1 MTDLE
6 KYTHN
11 LKDSQQKAL
20 VLFFSSFYPTPEK
33 FAQLLIAAQSA
44 GADLLE
50 IGLPF
55 SDPVADGKY
64 IQHSSEWVL
73 KKGFRL
79 ADFIRFYKEVRKE
92 LHVPV
97 IIMSYL
103 NPVFQYGIEKFAEF
117 MSEEEIAGIL
127 FPDLPVEET
136 DFIKK
141 HFTRRNI
148 SLVLMAAPS
157 TDDLRLRRIAL
168 ASSGFIYLV
177 SIYGVTGQESKT
189 DDEVR
194 KKIMELRDVTD
205 KPIYAGFGIST
216 SSQAQTMARQVD
228 GIIVGSAL
236 IRFIKGKENKFSME
250 EVKDFLSELRKAL

>member
-11 LKDSQQKAL
+11 LKDNHRKAL
-20 VLFFSSFYPTPEK
+20 VLFFSALYPDPEK
-33 FAQLLIAAQSA
+33 FAQLLMAAQSA

-73 KKGFRL
+73 KKGYRL

-92 LHVPV
+92 LHLPV
-97 IIMSYL
+97 VIMSYL
-103 NPVFQYGIEKFAEF
+103 NPVFQYGLERFADF
-117 MSEEEIAGIL
+117 MSEERIAGIL

-136 DFIKK
+136 RFIKD
-141 HFTRRNI
+141 HFSRRHI
-148 SLVLMAAPS
+148 SLVQMAAPS
-157 TDDLRLRRIAL
+157 TADLRLRRIAQ

-177 SIYGVTGQESKT
+177 SIYGVTGQESKI

-194 KKIMELRDVTD
+194 KKIMELRNITD
-205 KPIYAGFGIST
+205 KPVYAGFGIST
-216 SSQAQTMARQVD
+216 PAQAQTLARQVD
-228 GIIVGSAL
+228 GIILGSAL
-236 IRFIKGKENKFSME
+236 IRFIKGKENKFRLE
-250 EVKDFLSELRKAL
+250 EVRDFIGELRSVL